1 MKEQLKD
8 VLDEIRAENKPT
20 ANGALTAERLP
31 TVEPELMGEPVAI
44 PIRMPLGGAS
54 GGRNSLGI
62 ATLGQSPEERLRQA
76 QDGMGAVE
84 RFFFN
89 RPLKALNREHFQKIA
104 KALLDA
110 QFEATFQK
118 LTLAVDIEKKNA
130 FVAYMKAT
138 DAVRRD
144 LFALDAAARGE
155 VAQMLQSI
163 DGEIFKIRAHGEGKI
178 QGMFTK
184 GLITAKEAD
193 SERQKN
199 EALCRDQLE
208 ASLKTLR
215 DLWQNQREL
224 LEHTLQAHLGMSQEV
239 AALE

>member
-1 MKEQLKD
+1 
-8 VLDEIRAENKPT
+8 
-20 ANGALTAERLP
+20 
-31 TVEPELMGEPVAI
+31 MGGV
-44 PIRMPLGGAS
+44 S
-54 GGRNSLGI
+54 GGRSSLGV
-62 ATLGQSPEERLRQA
+62 AALSQSPEERLRQV
-76 QDGMGAVE
+76 QDSMGAVE

-118 LTLAVDIEKKNA
+118 ITLAVDIEKKHA
-130 FVAYMKAT
+130 FVAYMRAT

-144 LFALDAAARGE
+144 LLALDAAARGE

-163 DGEIFKIRAHGEGKI
+163 DAEIFKIRAQGERQI
-178 QGMFTK
+178 QAMLSK
-184 GLITAKEAD
+184 GLVTPKEAD
-193 SERQKN
+193 HERQKN

-208 ASLKTLR
+208 ASLKTLH

-224 LEHTLQAHLGMSQEV
+224 LEHTLRTHLTIAQKV